1 METILTILWQIITM
15 ILLSAIGY
23 IMYKCG
29 KISQE
34 GSKTLGNIL
43 IYLSLPCV
51 IVNSFLVERTPERIT
66 GLFISALMAAL
77 ILGVSILLARLILGR
92 HAIDNFAGSFSN
104 PGFFGA
110 PLILASIGSGG
121 VFYIAAFI
129 ALLNILQ
136 WTYGVSLLEASGEDG
151 MLPVRSEKRHFCR
164 GSLGSRAASLLS
176 RLIKAPSMIAILLGA
191 FLFLTSIPIPS
202 VITGCI
208 TSIAGLNTPI
218 AMFSIGIYMAQTDI
232 LKMFKKPRLYLVTLV
247 RMVIIPAAVI
257 LLLMPLPASLDD
269 MKLALLIAAACP
281 VGSNV
286 AVYAQLHNRDY
297 TYAVETVVLSTLLS
311 IVALPLVIGV
321 AGVVLF
327 N

>member
-1 METILTILWQIITM
+1 METILTIFFQIITM
-15 ILLSAIGY
+15 ILLAAVGY
-23 IMYKCG
+23 LMYRSG

-110 PLILASIGSGG
+110 PLIMASIGSGG

-136 WTYGVSLLEASGEDG
+136 WTYGVSLLEASDKDG
-151 MLPVRSEKRHFCR
+151 MLPMRSEQKRSPQS
-164 GSLGSRAASLLS
+164 SLGSRAASLLS
-176 RLIKAPSMIAILLGA
+176 RLIKAPSMIAIMLGA
-191 FLFLTSIPIPS
+191 FLFLTGIPIPS
-202 VITGCI
+202 VIAGCI

-232 LKMFKKPRLYLVTLV
+232 LQMFKKPRLYLVTLV
-247 RMVIIPAAVI
+247 RMILIPAAVMV
-257 LLLMPLPASLDD
+257 LLMLLPASMGD

-281 VGSNV
+281 VGCNV
-286 AVYAQLHNRDY
+286 AVYAQLHDRDY

-311 IVALPLVIGV
+311 IAALPLVIAV
-321 AGVVLF
+321 AGIVLF
-327 N
+327 

>member
-1 METILTILWQIITM
+1 METILTIFFQIITM
-15 ILLSAIGY
+15 ILLAAVGY
-23 IMYKCG
+23 LMYRSG

-110 PLILASIGSGG
+110 PLIMASIGSGG

-136 WTYGVSLLEASGEDG
+136 WTYGVSLLEASDKDG
-151 MLPVRSEKRHFCR
+151 MLPMRSEQKRSSR

-176 RLIKAPSMIAILLGA
+176 RLINAPSMIAIMLGA
-191 FLFLTSIPIPS
+191 LLFLTGIPIPS
-202 VITGCI
+202 VIAGCV

-232 LKMFKKPRLYLVTLV
+232 LQMFKKPRLYLVTLV
-247 RMVIIPAAVI
+247 RMILIPAAVMV
-257 LLLMPLPASLDD
+257 LLMLLPASLGD

-281 VGSNV
+281 VGCNV
-286 AVYAQLHNRDY
+286 AVYAQLHDRNY

-311 IVALPLVIGV
+311 IAALPLVIAV
-321 AGVVLF
+321 AGIVLF
-327 N
+327 